1 MRNVEVPGQE
11 QSQLKDAPEG
21 TGGTSKIVGCD
32 PFQTAQADSASAAHE
47 VLNEIAE
54 VTDMHKLVGCEQTFD
69 PLVPKNY
76 E

>member
-1 MRNVEVPGQE
+1 MEVPGQE

-32 PFQTAQADSASAAHE
+32 PFQTAQADRASAAHE
-47 VLNEIAE
+47 VLNETTE
-54 VTDMHKLVGCEQTFD
+54 VIDMHKPVDCEQTFD